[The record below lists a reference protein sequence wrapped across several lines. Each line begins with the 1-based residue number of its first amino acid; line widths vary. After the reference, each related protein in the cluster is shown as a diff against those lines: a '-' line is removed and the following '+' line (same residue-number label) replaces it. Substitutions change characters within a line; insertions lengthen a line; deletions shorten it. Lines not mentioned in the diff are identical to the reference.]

1 MSTYESYQHIV
12 RIGDDEVEGILDP
25 FDGDTI
31 ITVQPKIDGTN
42 ATIWYDNEVKT
53 GSRRREVTIGSD
65 NAGFAAAVSHSKEV
79 NEFFSDPAHQ
89 GYRIYGE
96 WLVHNHV
103 RYEKDAYAHLY
114 VFDVIDQFGNYVPP
128 EEWDDLGLGLFC
140 VPTIDQF
147 DLKHEPDPMGRL
159 TADMERSVY
168 RTADGGPGEGI
179 VIKRY
184 GDWRNKYG
192 NVLWAKMVRDEYKA
206 SAHMSKRDS
215 AVKHGM
221 EKTIADEFITKAYC
235 EKELDKIRASDG
247 WNEKMIP
254 RLLGSVWHEFVS
266 EEMWHVLKRYKN
278 PVIDFGTLQR
288 AVYSRVKEC
297 LANEVF

>member
-1 MSTYESYQHIV
+1 M
-12 RIGDDEVEGILDP
+12 GDDEVEGILDP
-25 FDGDTI
+25 FGGDTI

-42 ATIWYDNEVKT
+42 ATIWYDNGIKA
-53 GSRRREVTIGSD
+53 GSRKREVTVGND

-103 RYEKDAYAHLY
+103 RYEEDAYAHLY

-128 EEWDDLGLGLFC
+128 EEWDSLGLGLFC

-184 GDWRNKYG
+184 GDWRNRYG
-192 NVLWAKMVRDEYKA
+192 NVLWAKMVRDEY
-206 SAHMSKRDS
+206 RS
-215 AVKHGM
+215 AVHVGRRA
-221 EKTIADEFITKAYC
+221 ADVNGLEVTLAEEFITRAYC
-235 EKELDKIRASDG
+235 EKELDKIKVTDG
-247 WNEKMIP
+247 WNETMIP
-254 RLLGSVWHEFVS
+254 RLLGSIWHEFVS
-266 EEMWHVLKRYKN
+266 V
-278 PVIDFGTLQR
+278 
-288 AVYSRVKEC
+288 S
-297 LANEVF
+297 

>member
-1 MSTYESYQHIV
+1 MSDYKSYQHIV

-25 FDGDTI
+25 FGGATI

-53 GSRRREVTIGSD
+53 GSRRREVTVGSD

-103 RYEKDAYAHLY
+103 RYEEDAYAHLY

-128 EEWDDLGLGLFC
+128 EEWDSLGLGLFC

-168 RTADGGPGEGI
+168 LTADGGPGEGI

-184 GDWRNKYG
+184 GDWRNRYG
-192 NVLWAKMVRDEYKA
+192 NVLWAKMVRDEY
-206 SAHMSKRDS
+206 RS
-215 AVKHGM
+215 AVHVGRRAADVNGL
-221 EKTIADEFITKAYC
+221 EVTIAEEFITRAYC
-235 EKELDKIRASDG
+235 EKELDKIKVTDG
-247 WNEKMIP
+247 WNETMIP
-254 RLLGSVWHEFVS
+254 RLLGSIWHEFVS
-266 EEMWHVLKRYKN
+266 EEMWNVLKRHKN
-278 PVIDFGTLQR
+278 PIIDFGRLQR
-288 AVYSRVKEC
+288 AVYERIKTC
-297 LANEVF
+297 LAGEVF

>member
-1 MSTYESYQHIV
+1 M
-12 RIGDDEVEGILDP
+12 GDDEVEGILDP

-42 ATIWYDNEVKT
+42 ATVWYDNGVKA
-53 GSRRREVTIGSD
+53 GSRKREVTVGND
-65 NAGFAAAVSHSKEV
+65 NAGFAAAVAHSREI
-79 NEFFSDPAHQ
+79 NNFFSDSAHR

-103 RYEKDAYAHLY
+103 RYEDDAYAHLY
-114 VFDVIDQFGNYVPP
+114 VFDVIEPSGKYVPP
-128 EEWDDLGLGLFC
+128 EEWDSLGLGLFC

-184 GDWRNKYG
+184 GDWRNRYG
-192 NVLWAKMVRDEYKA
+192 NVLWAKMVRDEY
-206 SAHMSKRDS
+206 RS
-215 AVKHGM
+215 AVHVGRRAVAVNGI
-221 EKTIADEFITKAYC
+221 EVTIAEEFITKAYC
-235 EKELDKIRASDG
+235 EKELDKIKVTDG
-247 WNEKMIP
+247 WNETMIP
-254 RLLGSVWHEFVS
+254 RLLGSIWHEFVS
-266 EEMWHVLKRYKN
+266 EEMWNVLKRHKN
-278 PVIDFGTLQR
+278 PIIDFGRLQR
-288 AVYSRVKEC
+288 AVYERIKTC
-297 LANEVF
+297 LAGEVF

>member
-1 MSTYESYQHIV
+1 MSDYKSYQHIV

-25 FDGDTI
+25 FGGAAI
-31 ITVQPKIDGTN
+31 ITVQPKMDGTN

-103 RYEKDAYAHLY
+103 RYEEDAYAHLY

-128 EEWDDLGLGLFC
+128 EEWDSLGLGLVC

-184 GDWRNKYG
+184 GDWRNRYG
-192 NVLWAKMVRDEYKA
+192 NVLWAKMVRDEY
-206 SAHMSKRDS
+206 RS
-215 AVKHGM
+215 AVRVGRRA
-221 EKTIADEFITKAYC
+221 ADVNGLEVTVAEEFITRAYC
-235 EKELDKIRASDG
+235 EKELDKIKATDG
-247 WNEKMIP
+247 WDETMIP
-254 RLLGSVWHEFVS
+254 RLLGSIWHEFVS
-266 EEMWHVLKRYKN
+266 EEMWNVLKRHKN
-278 PVIDFGTLQR
+278 PIIDFGRLQR
-288 AVYSRVKEC
+288 AVYERIKIC
-297 LANEVF
+297 LAGEVF

>member
-1 MSTYESYQHIV
+1 MSDYKSYQHIV

-25 FDGDTI
+25 FGGATI

-103 RYEKDAYAHLY
+103 RYEEDAYAHLY

-128 EEWDDLGLGLFC
+128 EEWDSLGLGLFC

-147 DLKHEPDPMGRL
+147 DLSDYAISQIQPSLARVPGVVS
-159 TADMERSVY
+159 ASV
-168 RTADGGPGEGI
+168 T
-179 VIKRY
+179 
-184 GDWRNKYG
+184 GDW
-192 NVLWAKMVRDEYKA
+192 LVRMA
-206 SAHMSKRDS
+206 PTM
-215 AVKHGM
+215 
-221 EKTIADEFITKAYC
+221 T
-235 EKELDKIRASDG
+235 
-247 WNEKMIP
+247 
-254 RLLGSVWHEFVS
+254 
-266 EEMWHVLKRYKN
+266 
-278 PVIDFGTLQR
+278 
-288 AVYSRVKEC
+288 
-297 LANEVF
+297 

>member
-1 MSTYESYQHIV
+1 M
-12 RIGDDEVEGILDP
+12 GDDEVEGILDP
-25 FDGDTI
+25 FGGDTI

-42 ATIWYDNEVKT
+42 ATIWYDNGIKA
-53 GSRRREVTIGSD
+53 GSRKREVTLGND
-65 NAGFAAAVSHSKEV
+65 NAGFAAAVSRSKEV

-103 RYEKDAYAHLY
+103 RYEEDAYAHLY

-128 EEWDDLGLGLFC
+128 EEWDSLGLGLFC

-168 RTADGGPGEGI
+168 LTADGGPGEGI

-184 GDWRNKYG
+184 GDWRSRYG
-192 NVLWAKMVRDEYKA
+192 NVLWAKMVRDEY
-206 SAHMSKRDS
+206 RS
-215 AVKHGM
+215 AVHVGRRAVDVNGL
-221 EKTIADEFITKAYC
+221 EVTIAEEFITRAYC
-235 EKELDKIRASDG
+235 EKELDKIKATDG
-247 WNEKMIP
+247 WNETMIP
-254 RLLGSVWHEFVS
+254 RLLGSIWHEFVS
-266 EEMWHVLKRYKN
+266 EEMWNVLKRHKN
-278 PVIDFGTLQR
+278 PIIDFGRLQR
-288 AVYSRVKEC
+288 AVYERIKTC
-297 LANEVF
+297 LAGEVF

>member
-1 MSTYESYQHIV
+1 MSDYKSYQHIV

-25 FDGDTI
+25 FGGSTI

-42 ATIWYDNEVKT
+42 ATIWYDNGIKA
-53 GSRRREVTIGSD
+53 GSRKREVTVGND

-103 RYEKDAYAHLY
+103 RYEEDAYAHLY

-128 EEWDDLGLGLFC
+128 EEWDSLGLGLFC

-184 GDWRNKYG
+184 GDWRNRYG
-192 NVLWAKMVRDEYKA
+192 NVLWAKMVRDEY
-206 SAHMSKRDS
+206 RS
-215 AVKHGM
+215 AVHVGRRAVAVNGI
-221 EKTIADEFITKAYC
+221 EVTIAEEFITKAYC
-235 EKELDKIRASDG
+235 EKELDKIKVTDG
-247 WNEKMIP
+247 WNETMIP
-254 RLLGSVWHEFVS
+254 RLLGSIWHEFVS
-266 EEMWHVLKRYKN
+266 EEMWNVLKRHKN
-278 PVIDFGTLQR
+278 PIIDFGRLQR
-288 AVYSRVKEC
+288 AVYERIKTC
-297 LANEVF
+297 LAGEVF